1 MSSHPIINRRRLLAL
16 AGGLL
21 GGSALASRAA
31 WAEGSSMAARQGQA
45 AFESAHLYPG
55 SGIKLSVNALKAMG
69 ENVIALTFDDGPDP
83 VNDREIMRILAEY
96 KAQATFFV
104 IGRNAQ
110 RHMDVV
116 AELVAA
122 GHEIGNHSFNHPMLT
137 TRDVDQQAQ
146 ELRQTNDLLALSG
159 VPVRWFR
166 PPYGDFDSLTVTVA
180 RAEGMETILWSVD
193 SRDWKGGAPSAI
205 ANRITSH
212 LTPGAV
218 VLMHSTRHT
227 STQALIEVMATAKA
241 QGYRFVTMSQ
251 WKEIMLRSV
260 PPAAE
265 SRPNQL
271 APIPAAASAPAV
283 TPITIPLIK
292 PTAALY

>member
-1 MSSHPIINRRRLLAL
+1 MSSHHIIDRRRLLAL

-21 GGSALASRAA
+21 GGTALASRAA

-45 AFESAHLYPG
+45 AFESSHLYPG
-55 SGIKLSVNALKAMG
+55 SGVKLSVSALKAMG
-69 ENVIALTFDDGPDP
+69 ENVLALTFDDGPDP

-96 KAQATFFV
+96 KAAATFFV

-116 AELVAA
+116 AEMVAA

-137 TRDVDQQAQ
+137 SKDVDQQAQ
-146 ELRQTNDLLALSG
+146 ELRQTNDLLALAG

-205 ANRITSH
+205 AGRVTSH

-227 STQALIEVMATAKA
+227 SVQALIEIMASARA
-241 QGYRFVTMSQ
+241 SGYRFVTMSQ

-260 PPAAE
+260 PPAAQT
-265 SRPNQL
+265 RPGQL
-271 APIPAAASAPAV
+271 APMPAV
-283 TPITIPLIK
+283 AVVPTITPFTIPIK